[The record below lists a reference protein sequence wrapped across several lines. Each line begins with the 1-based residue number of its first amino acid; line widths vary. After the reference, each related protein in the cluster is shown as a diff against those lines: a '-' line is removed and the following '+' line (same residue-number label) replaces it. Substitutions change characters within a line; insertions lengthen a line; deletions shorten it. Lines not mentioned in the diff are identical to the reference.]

1 MLIFRSQN
9 AKNSAL
15 MVEHF
20 LFIGKE
26 IGKCS
31 KKLLSQERKTDAYTL
46 RMCNIYKMPQKC

>member
-1 MLIFRSQN
+1 
-9 AKNSAL
+9 

-31 KKLLSQERKTDAYTL
+31 KKLLSQEGKTDAYTL